1 MSFIYLHFPSYLHVY
16 FKNRLKLQGLHKQKY
31 QIWIFN
37 NTHLKIY
44 NIFYSKIKFSS
55 LNINSFY
62 HCESDIQFFLNGESA
77 EFKAPLRNLYLI
89 KMQKIPSFFSI
100 EKSLFLLTSPLL
112 LKNKKC
118 ASHIRRETA
127 NKIYSLNSLT
137 KTLLYNS
144 YLISQRNLEGTV
156 VNRAWR
162 DTYTGSRSPQYNIL
176 ISVPGQPF
184 QSQFVLYRTDIGL
197 INQTINWTS
206 RCNLRLTRSDFML
219 HIGSDLLLL
228 KGQRCVLIVLFKEH
242 YCTQIS
248 RATNRYFNRYIW
260 KNKYQDSGVFGQNS
274 RL

>member
-156 VNRAWR
+156 VNRA
-162 DTYTGSRSPQYNIL
+162 L
-176 ISVPGQPF
+176 PGQPF
-184 QSQFVLYRTDIGL
+184 QFQFAMYRTDIGL
-197 INQTINWTS
+197 IKQTINWTS
-206 RCNLRLTRSDFML
+206 RCNKVDAVRLYASYRFRFTF
-219 HIGSDLLLL
+219 
-228 KGQRCVLIVLFKEH
+228 
-242 YCTQIS
+242 T
-248 RATNRYFNRYIW
+248 
-260 KNKYQDSGVFGQNS
+260 
-274 RL
+274 